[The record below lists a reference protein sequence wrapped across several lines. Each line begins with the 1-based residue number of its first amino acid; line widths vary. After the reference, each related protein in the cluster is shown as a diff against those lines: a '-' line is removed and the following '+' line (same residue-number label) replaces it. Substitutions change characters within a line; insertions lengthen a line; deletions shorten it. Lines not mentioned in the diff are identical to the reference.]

1 MSLHMS
7 TQFRFQGWRI
17 NGISLYL
24 NKFIKKIKGS
34 SKLTTNIGSEYGKE
48 FGGEGGGGDGGGGI
62 IEGNSLNGRNINTEL
77 PYSPSHFTLIP
88 DLFTTTN
95 NRIAKLLPG

>member
-1 MSLHMS
+1 
-7 TQFRFQGWRI
+7 
-17 NGISLYL
+17 
-24 NKFIKKIKGS
+24 
-34 SKLTTNIGSEYGKE
+34 LTTNIGSEYGKE

-62 IEGNSLNGRNINTEL
+62 IEGNSLNGRIINTEL